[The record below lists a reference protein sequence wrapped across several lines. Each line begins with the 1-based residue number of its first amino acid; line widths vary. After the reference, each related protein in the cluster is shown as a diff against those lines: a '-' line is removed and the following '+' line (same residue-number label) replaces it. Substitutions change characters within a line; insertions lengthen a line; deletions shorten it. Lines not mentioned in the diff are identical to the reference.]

1 MVKSGKILI
10 MFRGIKKIKIDAKG
24 RMAMPTKYR
33 EQLTDVCGGQT
44 IMTVDPDGCLSLYPV
59 AVWEQI
65 EHKLS
70 KMPSLNSRA
79 RRLKR
84 LLVGHATDIEWDGQ
98 GRILIPPEL
107 REFAS
112 ITKNAVMIGQMQKF
126 ELWDETIWNDRRD
139 KWKQEELEEEGI
151 DMPSELEDLV
161 Y

>member
-1 MVKSGKILI
+1 
-10 MFRGIKKIKIDAKG
+10 MFRGIKQIKIDTKG

-33 EQLTDVCGGQT
+33 EQLTEVCGGQT
-44 IMTVDPDGCLSLYPV
+44 ILTVDPDGCLSLYPS
-59 AVWEQI
+59 ATWDQI

-70 KMPSLNSRA
+70 QMPSLNSRA

-98 GRILIPPEL
+98 GRILIPPKL

-112 ITKNAVMIGQMQKF
+112 INKQAVMVGQMQKF
-126 ELWDETIWNDRRD
+126 EIWDEALWSTRCD
-139 KWKQEELEEEGI
+139 KWKKEELNEEGI
-151 DMPSELEDLV
+151 DMPPELESLV